1 MIDVDK
7 GLLIGAREE
16 ILSLRRR
23 NEILS
28 AKVEMID
35 LFSLVLHTKPAYPS
49 QGASVDVAWELER
62 AIREMDREE

>member
-1 MIDVDK
+1 MSAVEK
-7 GLLIGAREE
+7 SLLIGAREE

-35 LFSLVLHTKPAYPS
+35 LFSLVLHTKPAYTT

-62 AIREMDREE
+62 AIREMDHKE